1 MCRDKSISEQ
11 NGLPSPEPPDSAVV
25 PDPRPRTATHVV
37 PSSASTQDGG
47 LAPQVRPRV
56 GTNPVT
62 MQERSPPHHRRSASD
77 AKREDEVDAIHDSPW
92 GKKLRPA
99 ISKKPT
105 VPPPAS
111 SLVSHRSSASSGE
124 TSPNTPGPLKE
135 RVQSHSANNSPSHLH
150 ASSSHR
156 RPTSTT
162 EIEGTDLE
170 SGVVNGSQL
179 VSPRKSPPAPPPAP
193 PRPEVSSPSVN
204 QPLTEEDH
212 TKESSQGGE
221 AVVKKPRPPR
231 PPPYAASKQSLPEKE
246 RNGVCV
252 CVHVG
257 GMCAQHTYV
266 QL

>member
-1 MCRDKSISEQ
+1 MSEQ

-25 PDPRPRTATHVV
+25 PDPRTRTTTHVG
-37 PSSASTQDGG
+37 PSSASTPDGG

-62 MQERSPPHHRRSASD
+62 MQERSPTHHRRSASD
-77 AKREDEVDAIHDSPW
+77 AKREDEGDAVHDSPW

-105 VPPPAS
+105 VPSAS

-124 TSPNTPGPLKE
+124 TSPNNSAPLKE
-135 RVQSHSANNSPSHLH
+135 RIQSHSANNSPSHLH

-156 RPTSTT
+156 QPKSTT
-162 EIEGTDLE
+162 LSVAEIEGTDLE
-170 SGVVNGSQL
+170 SGMVNGSQL
-179 VSPRKSPPAPPPAP
+179 VSPRKSTPPPAP
-193 PRPEVSSPSVN
+193 PRPEASSASVN

-212 TKESSQGGE
+212 NKESSAGGE

-231 PPPYAASKQSLPEKE
+231 PPPYAASKQTLPEKE

-252 CVHVG
+252 CACGWHVCTTYLH
-257 GMCAQHTYV
+257 MCV
-266 QL
+266 QV

>member
-1 MCRDKSISEQ
+1 MSEQ

-25 PDPRPRTATHVV
+25 PDPRTRTATHVV

-47 LAPQVRPRV
+47 LAPQARPRV

-62 MQERSPPHHRRSASD
+62 MQERSPTHHRRSASD
-77 AKREDEVDAIHDSPW
+77 AKKEDEGDAVYDSPW

-105 VPPPAS
+105 VPSAS
-111 SLVSHRSSASSGE
+111 SLVSHRSS
-124 TSPNTPGPLKE
+124 TSPNNSAPLKE

-156 RPTSTT
+156 QPKSTT
-162 EIEGTDLE
+162 LSVAETEGTDLE
-170 SGVVNGSQL
+170 SGMVNGSQL
-179 VSPRKSPPAPPPAP
+179 VSPRKSTPPPAP
-193 PRPEVSSPSVN
+193 PRPEASSASVN

-212 TKESSQGGE
+212 NKESSEGGE

-231 PPPYAASKQSLPEKE
+231 PPPYAASKQTLPEKE

-252 CVHVG
+252 CACGWHVCTTYMH
-257 GMCAQHTYV
+257 MCV
-266 QL
+266 QV